1 MVCRY
6 GGGALSLTAPNVNSR
21 STANLARLRD
31 EKFNFSFKE
40 ILYETT
46 RYHSKFSF
54 SGFPENWQIFGVSF
68 APNVNSRK
76 AANYRATLRW
86 KYKLFIMK
94 QIVCIF
100 FILCFCLGNTL
111 LCGVPANCRIC
122 GDKVGVPRRLYNLW
136 SDKQTSDIAK
146 VAVAT

>member
-1 MVCRY
+1 MKVQAIYNETNSLYFFYSVLLPSFVQARNVI

-54 SGFPENWQIFGVSF
+54 SGFPEN
-68 APNVNSRK
+68 
-76 AANYRATLRW
+76 
-86 KYKLFIMK
+86 
-94 QIVCIF
+94 
-100 FILCFCLGNTL
+100 
-111 LCGVPANCRIC
+111 
-122 GDKVGVPRRLYNLW
+122 
-136 SDKQTSDIAK
+136 
-146 VAVAT
+146 